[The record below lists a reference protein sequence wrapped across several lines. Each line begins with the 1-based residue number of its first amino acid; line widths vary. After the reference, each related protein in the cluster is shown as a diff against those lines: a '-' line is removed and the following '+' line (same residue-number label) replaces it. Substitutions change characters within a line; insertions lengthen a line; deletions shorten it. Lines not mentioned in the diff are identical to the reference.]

1 MARTMK
7 KENPS
12 ECDMFTAPYKNK
24 VLPIHRSDEVWKL
37 ATAFNLQD
45 WYYVSNYGKV
55 YSKFTNLLVAP
66 RFIGRGYLVMTL
78 RTKDNKRIDV
88 LVHRLVMMTFEP
100 IENAEQFQVNHK
112 NGIKTDNRY
121 SNLEWVTQEENM
133 KHAYQIGLRKPGED
147 NNFCLITEE
156 KAKEI
161 CRLLEL
167 NKYTVKEI
175 DKLVDL
181 EGHEPLIVQIKL
193 KHNWKHISKD
203 YNF

>member
-1 MARTMK
+1 
-7 KENPS
+7 
-12 ECDMFTAPYKNK
+12 
-24 VLPIHRSDEVWKL
+24 
-37 ATAFNLQD
+37 
-45 WYYVSNYGKV
+45 
-55 YSKFTNLLVAP
+55 
-66 RFIGRGYLVMTL
+66 
-78 RTKDNKRIDV
+78 
-88 LVHRLVMMTFEP
+88 MMTFEP

-147 NNFCLITEE
+147 NNFFLITEE

-167 NKYTVKEI
+167 KKYTVKEI
-175 DKLVDL
+175 AKLVDL